1 MDRGRRLGKTYGEK
15 SVLLAILADLL
26 ISNGG
31 RIYGGRIYGDG
42 KGSGSAFVVGWND
55 TLQLRHRSNPTPV
68 TLSFLIDSGRR

>member
-26 ISNGG
+26 ISN
-31 RIYGGRIYGDG
+31 GGRIYGDG

-68 TLSFLIDSGRR
+68 TLSFLIGSGRR